1 MPAKI
6 YALKVID
13 NMFEVQNS
21 FNVRHFQKIAIKYP
35 VKMGVETISSC
46 APQLWNLVAAEVK
59 QSPSRSSSTHQ
70 GCSIKNSVLK
80 ILQNSQQ
87 NTSACLRPATLL
99 KKRLW
104 RRCFS
109 VNFCEIFKNI
119 SGRLLKETSINIQ
132 EKIKT
137 W

>member
-21 FNVRHFQKIAIKYP
+21 FNVRHFQKIAIKYS
-35 VKMGVETISSC
+35 VKMGVETISSF
-46 APQLWNLVAAEVK
+46 APQLWNLVAAEIK
-59 QSPSRSSSTHQ
+59 QSPQSSSTHQ
-70 GCSIKNSVLK
+70 WCSIKNSVLK
-80 ILQNSQQ
+80 ILHNSQE
-87 NTSACLRPATLL
+87 NTSACLSPATLL

-109 VNFCEIFKNI
+109 VNFAKFL
-119 SGRLLKETSINIQ
+119 RTSPGDF
-132 EKIKT
+132 
-137 W
+137 

>member
-21 FNVRHFQKIAIKYP
+21 FNVRHFQKIAIKYS
-35 VKMGVETISSC
+35 VKMGLESISSF
-46 APQLWNLVAAEVK
+46 APQLWNLVAAEIK
-59 QSPSRSSSTHQ
+59 QSPRSSSTHQ
-70 GCSIKNSVLK
+70 WCSIKNSVLK
-80 ILQNSQQ
+80 ILHNSQE
-87 NTSACLRPATLL
+87 NTSACLSPATLL

-109 VNFCEIFKNI
+109 VIFAKFL
-119 SGRLLKETSINIQ
+119 RTSPGDFW
-132 EKIKT
+132 KRHRSTCKRK
-137 W
+137 